1 MSRQRQM
8 LIEFDP
14 ERLKLVRK
22 ICSSVDQ
29 DELVNGLVEMYLGFV
44 RNEKGEITKDGRNY

>member
-1 MSRQRQM
+1 MGRQRQM
-8 LIEFDP
+8 LFEFDP

-29 DELVNGLVEMYLGFV
+29 DELVNGLVEIYLNFV